1 MKTYAELSKSIIT
14 AQTSQVS
21 FRKKT

>member
-14 AQTSQVS
+14 AKTSQDP